1 MSSKK
6 ENCVQSLRQELLS
19 LLGVPAISKILWKG
33 DQIQD
38 NINISQ
44 QNADVYADFA
54 KAVTKEG
61 FCGQDRK

>member
-6 ENCVQSLRQELLS
+6 EKCVWSLRQEL
-19 LLGVPAISKILWKG
+19 ISIAAWG

-44 QNADVYADFA
+44 QNADFYADFA
-54 KAVTKEG
+54 KAVTKQG
-61 FCGQDRK
+61 FPGHGRK